1 MNLDIPY
8 IRVGTSY
15 YKIIDKPLI
24 SGDKVKVMVK
34 WNRDTIIT
42 DHGKSFLE
50 KILKLDGFCCIPNH
64 LEYDLIIENFYNTYN
79 ELDVKPIDEKLT
91 LQQLENN
98 IPNSLNF
105 IRHVFGEH
113 YEFGL
118 DYIKILYEKPTQTL
132 PILCLISKER
142 ATGKSSFIKWMKSIF
157 GLNMTYIKGDAFNSQ
172 FNSDWASMV
181 LVAIDEVFFDRKE
194 ITERL
199 KYLSTTDKDKVE
211 AKGKD
216 RQEIEFFAKFILC
229 SNNED
234 NFIQIDEEEIRFW
247 IRKVRPLKS
256 EDVHFLAKLKEEI
269 PYFLKYLLTREY
281 KSKQK
286 TRMWFTREQIMTDS
300 LLRLI
305 SNNKIELSLIEF
317 INECFDKTEEE
328 ELYLAP
334 GEIFLMLKKYNPK
347 LYINSANEIRK
358 ILKKWNLEPEN
369 NTKSYQGIELL
380 SHGEFTTIGRRGR
393 FYTINRDFFS
403 KIFDAVMQE

>member
-15 YKIIDKPLI
+15 FKIIEKPLI
-24 SGDKVKVMVK
+24 SGDKVKVMVR
-34 WNRDTIIT
+34 WNRETIIS
-42 DHGKSFLE
+42 DHGKTFVE

-64 LEYDLIIENFYNTYN
+64 LDYNLIIDNFYNTYN
-79 ELDVKPIDEKLT
+79 ELDIKPIKESLS
-91 LQQLENN
+91 LQQIENN
-98 IPNSLNF
+98 IPNSLKF
-105 IRHVFGEH
+105 VKHIFGEH
-113 YEFGL
+113 FEYGL
-118 DYIKILYEKPTQTL
+118 DYIKILYERPTQIL

-142 ATGKSSFIKWMKSIF
+142 GTGKSSFIKWMKSIF

-181 LVAIDEVFFDRKE
+181 IVAIDEVFFDRKE

-234 NFIQIDEEEIRFW
+234 NFIQIDDEEIRFW
-247 IRKVRPLKS
+247 IRKVKPLQS
-256 EDVHFLAKLKEEI
+256 EDVHFLEKLRQEI
-269 PYFLKYLLTREY
+269 PYFLKYLLAREY

-300 LLRLI
+300 LMKLM
-305 SNNKIELSLIEF
+305 SNNKVELALLELF
-317 INECFDKTEEE
+317 NECFEKTEET
-328 ELYLAP
+328 ELYVSP
-334 GEIFLMLKKYNPK
+334 GEILIMLKRINPK
-347 LYINSANEIRK
+347 LYIESANEIRK

-369 NTKSYQGIELL
+369 NTKSYQGIEFL
-380 SHGEFTTIGRRGR
+380 SHGEFVKIDRRGR
-393 FYTINRDFFS
+393 FYTIKKPFFS
-403 KIFDAVMQE
+403 KIFDAVMQK

>member
-64 LEYDLIIENFYNTYN
+64 LEYNLIIENFYNTYN

-157 GLNMTYIKGDAFNSQ
+157 SLNMTYIKGDAFSSQ

-256 EDVHFLAKLKEEI
+256 EDVHFLTKLKEEI

-305 SNNKIELSLIEF
+305 SNNKIELALIEF
-317 INECFDKTEEE
+317 INECFDKTEDE

-347 LYINSANEIRK
+347 LYIGSANEIRK